1 MSDSLATPW
10 AVAHQAPPLSMRF
23 PRQEYW
29 SGSPFPS
36 PQYLP
41 KIGIKP
47 MFPVLQV
54 NSLPLSPQRSCYEI
68 LIHRENLRKSG
79 HELWLLISEFN
90 DLLDRLFMNS
100 IIERN
105 LENPPNILKLSDIRV
120 NNPWVKA
127 VTREIRKTLWNK

>member
-1 MSDSLATPW
+1 MKY
-10 AVAHQAPPLSMRF
+10 LS
-23 PRQEYW
+23 
-29 SGSPFPS
+29 
-36 PQYLP
+36 
-41 KIGIKP
+41 IGK
-47 MFPVLQV
+47 
-54 NSLPLSPQRSCYEI
+54 
-68 LIHRENLRKSG
+68 NLRKSG

-127 VTREIRKTLWNK
+127 VTREIRKIL

>member
-1 MSDSLATPW
+1 MKY
-10 AVAHQAPPLSMRF
+10 LSR
-23 PRQEYW
+23 
-29 SGSPFPS
+29 G
-36 PQYLP
+36 
-41 KIGIKP
+41 K
-47 MFPVLQV
+47 
-54 NSLPLSPQRSCYEI
+54 
-68 LIHRENLRKSG
+68 NLRKSG

-127 VTREIRKTLWNK
+127 VTREIRKIL